1 MAAAVKT
8 ESLLLLAQSR
18 QTGDRE
24 RLLLAIADLCDGA
37 PEAGRPDVQALLGDV
52 FMTLV
57 VDAERDIRR
66 ALAERL
72 ALVDWAPRALIHVL
86 ALDEIDIARPV
97 IAASPL
103 LDDPALVRLV
113 VEATLEH
120 QIEVARRPHIG
131 EAVVDALIDHAGPEA
146 LVALAVNDTAAVSPD
161 ALARLV
167 DASRRIAALRSPLAR
182 HPRLTKQLAEQLY
195 AWVGQALRQAIV
207 SRFRID
213 VAVFDAALSDA
224 VQSAVGGAPRPAP
237 AEDEQS
243 EARLI
248 AKLQAAGQL
257 RPGYLVRVL
266 KDGQLGLF
274 VQALATLGGFE
285 ASDVRA
291 ALRARTAEPLALAC
305 AAVGID
311 RVVFPDILGRVMG
324 LNAGRPGGSAD
335 SGKRTAAAF
344 SLPPAEAAAAFRAMV
359 ERI

>member
-1 MAAAVKT
+1 MSAAVKT

-18 QTGDRE
+18 QAGDRE

-37 PEAGRPDVQALLGDV
+37 PEAGRPEIQALLGDV

-72 ALVDWAPRALIHVL
+72 GRVEWAPRGLIHVL
-86 ALDEIDIARPV
+86 ALDEIDIARPI
-97 IAASPL
+97 IAASSL
-103 LDDPALVRLV
+103 LDDAALVRVV

-120 QIEVARRPHIG
+120 QIEVARRPYIS
-131 EAVVDALIDHAGPEA
+131 ESVVDALIDHAGPEA
-146 LVALAVNDTAAVSPD
+146 LVALAANDTAATTEDS
-161 ALARLV
+161 LARLV

-182 HPRLTKQLAEQLY
+182 HPRLTRQLAEQLY

-213 VAVFDAALSDA
+213 VTVFDSALSDA
-224 VQSAVGGAPRPAP
+224 VQSAIGGAPRPAP
-237 AEDEQS
+237 VEDAQS
-243 EARLI
+243 EARLV

-266 KDGQLGLF
+266 KEGQLGLF
-274 VQALATLGGFE
+274 VQALATLGEFD

-291 ALRARTAEPLALAC
+291 ALRARTTEPLALAC

-324 LNAGRPGGSAD
+324 LNGGRPGGAVD
-335 SGKRTAAAF
+335 AGKRTAAAF
-344 SLPPAEAAAAFRAMV
+344 SLSPREAADAFRMFV